1 MKVGSKASDFEMI
14 NEEGKTASLKKF
26 KGKKTVLYFYCRDS
40 TTGCTIESKDFAKN
54 YRKFKSKNAEI
65 VGVSIGTVESHKK
78 FKDDL
83 KLPFNLLVDENAK
96 VSKKYKVWKEKSF
109 LGKKFMGI
117 ERTTF
122 VIDEKGRVAKVFPKV
137 KVDGHWKE
145 VLDSL

>member
-1 MKVGSKASDFEMI
+1 MKVGSKAPDFEMT
-14 NEEGKTASLKKF
+14 NEEGKPVTLKDL
-26 KGKKTVLYFYCRDS
+26 KGKKTVLYFYCKDS

-54 YRKFKSKNAEI
+54 YSKFKRKNAEI

-78 FKDDL
+78 FKDNL

-96 VSKKYKVWKEKSF
+96 VSKKYKVWKEKRF